1 MEEKQ
6 QEFKLEMNAIVKG
19 GEKPE
24 DRKNAINNVKTLYE
38 SRIKITKFFD
48 DYSKILSETKYI
60 NIVYWITKGK
70 R

>member
-24 DRKNAINNVKTLYE
+24 DIKNVVNNVKTLYE

-48 DYSKILSETKYI
+48 IILEFYLKLNT
-60 NIVYWITKGK
+60 
-70 R
+70 

>member
-24 DRKNAINNVKTLYE
+24 DIKNVVNNVKTLYE

-48 DYSKILSETKYI
+48 
-60 NIVYWITKGK
+60 ITLEFYLKLNT
-70 R
+70 